1 MNSGKYLYSGGT
13 ATKKTSSSKKINV
26 SKNAHFI

>member
-1 MNSGKYLYSGGT
+1 MNSGKYLYSG
-13 ATKKTSSSKKINV
+13 ATNKKIPSTKKINV

>member
-26 SKNAHFI
+26 SIYYI